1 MSFSNLSNYAT
12 KADQAL
18 SERQALFSRDVENEQ
33 TKEEKEASLMEK
45 IQGVTVPFGEE
56 MLKSGGAKLGSRVLT
71 KLGLGEV
78 NENFVKQVLEEPN
91 KAASQ
96 LFNKA
101 KTDLTKKGN
110 NAINQGLKDLK
121 NRVVK
126 NAGVSLDDENELPD
140 LTSFKFGDPVD
151 KTARVSFPDDIELK
165 PLNKGGGAYSDLKN
179 KLGDMKIEDNPFS
192 FKNFTS
198 SFNDVKTTPL
208 SQPKAT
214 AFSSKKFYEGE
225 SDPFKSI
232 SGYDDIIDDVKSGKS
247 SLLNGLFKS
256 QVRAN
261 NAGKL
266 PLQGLRGNKKLSPK
280 ILDLQQKTNLKPGKI
295 LTQDNEQEIQGM
307 VNKAPKAPNIQ
318 ATKTSQIKI
327 QNPPVNNSD
336 IQKANKPD
344 ITSSGSTEINST
356 KASKAQAD
364 IQAQGDI
371 QDDIQS
377 TTANA
382 VNNAKTSAVKSAVS
396 TGEDLE
402 SGLQKGLKAATTAVG
417 EIDASEAGTNII
429 GDVIEAGLGIATLFS
444 SVFGTKVSHDSAE
457 IPDVGMASTGFGIK
471 SQ

>member
-1 MSFSNLSNYAT
+1 MSFANLSNYAT

-18 SERQALFSRDVENEQ
+18 SEKQALFSREVEDEQ
-33 TKEEKEASLMEK
+33 SKEEREASLMEK

-56 MLKSGGAKLGSRVLT
+56 MLKSGGAKLGSRAL
-71 KLGLGEV
+71 KRLGLGEV
-78 NENFVKQVLEEPN
+78 NEKFVKQVLEEPN
-91 KAASQ
+91 KAATK
-96 LFNKA
+96 LFNKT
-101 KTDLTKKGN
+101 KTDLLKKGN
-110 NAINQGLKDLK
+110 NAVQQGFQDLK

-165 PLNKGGGAYSDLKN
+165 PLSKGDAYSDLKSQ
-179 KLGDMKIEDNPFS
+179 LGDMKIEDNPFS

-214 AFSSKKFYEGE
+214 AFTAKKYYEGE

-232 SGYDDIIDDVKSGKS
+232 DGYDDIIDDVKSGKT

-307 VNKAPKAPNIQ
+307 VNKAPDVQAAPKSS
-318 ATKTSQIKI
+318 AVKV

-336 IQKANKPD
+336 IQKANQPD
-344 ITSSGSTEINST
+344 VTSSGSAEINST

-364 IQAQGDI
+364 IEAQGDI
-371 QDDIQS
+371 EDDIQS
-377 TTANA
+377 GVANA
-382 VNNAKTSAVKSAVS
+382 VNSAKTSAVKAAVS
-396 TGEDLE
+396 TGEDIE
-402 SGLQKGLKAATTAVG
+402 SSVQKGLKAATAAVG
-417 EIDASEAGTNII
+417 EADIAEGGTNLL
-429 GDVIEAGLGIATLFS
+429 GDLVEASLGVATLFS
-444 SVFGTKVSHDSAE
+444 SVFGTKVQHPGTE
-457 IPDVGMASTGFGIK
+457 LPNVGMASTGFGVRA
-471 SQ
+471 Q